1 MTRQHLLFLHGA
13 LGAADQFAPI
23 VPLLRDRYDLHL
35 LDFEGHGSAPLQPR
49 PFRIEHFASNA
60 YEYVTRHAIE
70 TTHIFGYSMGGYV
83 ACTLAMQHP
92 HLVKSIITLGTKY
105 YWDQEVAAR
114 EVANLD
120 ADKIAAKVPR
130 FAQALAERH
139 TAAGWETVV

>member
-1 MTRQHLLFLHGA
+1 MTRQHLLLLHGA

-23 VPLLRDRYDLHL
+23 VPLLRDGYDLHL

-60 YEYVTRHAIE
+60 YEYLTRHAIE

-92 HLVKSIITLGTKY
+92 HLVKSIVTLGTKY

-130 FAQALAERH
+130 FA
-139 TAAGWETVV
+139 